1 MINKNINTLKLKI
14 KEYKNVIKN
23 NRFIKSIFF
32 LKYIIL
38 IFIISTIVYLVVPKF
53 LNFENKIIYL
63 KKSLNKNYN
72 LNIINIEKINYKIF
86 PSPRLILKKS
96 TILLNKSN
104 TKVEIKNLVLILDFF
119 KLYKFNDLELIK
131 IVLIQPNLIVKTE
144 NLKNI
149 LRYIDKVN
157 NEMIIEDGNLLVS
170 NKKIKI
176 LSINKFS
183 FNNKNKEK
191 IKFNSI
197 IFGHKFNAIFLERRG
212 KKNLTAIMPDF
223 AFKTNVAFAK
233 NSSLDILKD
242 KIETKFLK
250 NNLKFNFIKNDKL
263 IISNSFFRNKLL
275 QTTFDGTIETNP
287 FFNFDLF
294 FIIKSINFT
303 DLLNSENIKKILNFS
318 GNAKKLNGKIKILYN
333 KNNLE
338 RSYVKNL
345 SASISSENGS
355 IKLNEIT
362 VHFPEAV
369 IYLNGDIS
377 EYEGYTKFNFKI
389 IADVTNKKKFL
400 RNFKIKG
407 FENQEP
413 LNLSINGYLNISS
426 NKIYFDLI
434 EIDNKKKTSV
444 EDINFYKQSF
454 EQIVIKDNLKNIFI
468 INNIKNFFK
477 EIL

>member
-1 MINKNINTLKLKI
+1 MINKNIHTLKLKI
-14 KEYKNVIKN
+14 KEYKNILKN

-32 LKYIIL
+32 LKYIII

-53 LNFENKIIYL
+53 LNYENKIIYL

-72 LNIINIEKINYKIF
+72 LSIINIKKINYKIF
-86 PSPRLILKKS
+86 PTPRLILKKS
-96 TILLNKSN
+96 TISLNKNN
-104 TKVEIKNLVLILDFF
+104 TKVEIKDLVLILNIF

-131 IVLIQPNLIVKTE
+131 IVLTQPNLIIKTE

-149 LRYIDKVN
+149 LRYVDRVN
-157 NEMIIEDGNLLVS
+157 NQMIIKNGSLLLS
-170 NKKIKI
+170 NKKSKI
-176 LSINKFS
+176 LSIDKFS

-191 IKFNSI
+191 IKLNSI

-223 AFKTNVAFAK
+223 GFKTNVMFAE
-233 NSSLDILKD
+233 NSSLDILKG
-242 KIETKFLK
+242 KIEAKFLK
-250 NNLKFNFIKNDKL
+250 NNLKFNFIKNDNL

-303 DLLNSENIKKILNFS
+303 DLLNSDNIKNLLNVS
-318 GNAKKLNGKIKILYN
+318 DKAKKLNGKIKILY
-333 KNNLE
+333 KKKNLE

-345 SASISSENGS
+345 SASISSVNGL

-362 VHFPEAV
+362 IHFPEAV
-369 IYLNGDIS
+369 INLEGDIS
-377 EYEGYTKFNFKI
+377 EYEGYKKFNFKI
-389 IADVTNKKKFL
+389 IADITNKKKFFK
-400 RNFKIKG
+400 NFKIKDI
-407 FENQEP
+407 ENQEAVG
-413 LNLSINGYLNISS
+413 LSINGYLNISS
-426 NKIYFDLI
+426 NKIYFELI
-434 EIDNKKKTSV
+434 KIDNKKIISV
-444 EDINFYKQSF
+444 EDINFYKKSF
-454 EQIVIKDNLKNIFI
+454 EQILIKDNLKNIFI
-468 INNIKNFFK
+468 IDNIKNFFE